1 MKNITTIKKTAL
13 ASKTAFASK
22 VALATIL
29 LGFLF
34 VGWGAN
40 SLQAQERKTGWFV
53 GLSPYAMDLNLEKT
67 TRQTTRQTTRRT
79 TEVSRIVEAII
90 YDATV
95 PNFASDDNHT
105 DKFYTSRGVP
115 IEASLLIAIA
125 AGENAIQL
133 CREGA
138 VPVITIGDV
147 GSGGHILTP
156 DTITLHT
163 YNETTEDI
171 TDGLSQLLAN
181 TPPATIDTGSTSDQ
195 AAAAL
200 RCKDF
205 FEADLPTNS
214 TTSILHTTSS
224 TSTSDVESSK
234 TQSLQ
239 GTGIEFGYN
248 FEKYSLSFNQLQ
260 WSGGDDKLQ
269 AQMLLFRYFL
279 PYALSVGGG
288 FASAKLD
295 TEFGSDSGT
304 APVFH
309 FGYDYPIT
317 KNFQISLSYAWLGV
331 NLAVQDTQSVT
342 TTPTTPPVITNTKTT
357 PSSIQKRAIIGL
369 LRHGGVTENDY
380 IATRYS
386 HNLYDTRIV
395 VTATIPTEVT
405 TVTEVTEATVQE
417 TTTTIQSTEIKN
429 LSTIRISFRYS
440 F

>member
-1 MKNITTIKKTAL
+1 M
-13 ASKTAFASK
+13 
-22 VALATIL
+22 
-29 LGFLF
+29 G
-34 VGWGAN
+34 
-40 SLQAQERKTGWFV
+40 Q
-53 GLSPYAMDLNLEKT
+53 P
-67 TRQTTRQTTRRT
+67 
-79 TEVSRIVEAII
+79 
-90 YDATV
+90 
-95 PNFASDDNHT
+95 
-105 DKFYTSRGVP
+105 
-115 IEASLLIAIA
+115 
-125 AGENAIQL
+125 
-133 CREGA
+133 
-138 VPVITIGDV
+138 
-147 GSGGHILTP
+147 LTP

-163 YNETTEDI
+163 YSETTEDI

-181 TPPATIDTGSTSDQ
+181 TPPATSDNSTSDQ
-195 AAAAL
+195 A

-205 FEADLPTNS
+205 FEADLPT
-214 TTSILHTTSS
+214 LPMSS
-224 TSTSDVESSK
+224 TSTNTSTSDKEESPKTQKISK

-260 WSGGDDKLQ
+260 WSGGDDSLQ

-279 PYALSVGGG
+279 PYSLSVGGG

-342 TTPTTPPVITNTKTT
+342 TTPTTSPVITNTKTT

-369 LRHGGVTENDY
+369 VRQGGDSYNNY
-380 IATRYS
+380 SATRYP
-386 HNLYDTRIV
+386 NLYDTRIV

-417 TTTTIQSTEIKN
+417 TTTTIQNAEIKN
-429 LSTIRISFRYS
+429 LSTIKIGFRYS